1 MLVLGQ
7 NPLQLSQTQSFIF
20 EFFLLRGI
28 HVIPRTMPVYV
39 YDGFIFVSGFFYPGP
54 SRVFMARVS
63 KSTLSAHKRVLKVI
77 VKSSILISPSILIQK
92 LNKQIILW
100 RNSYK
105 EFDYFW
111 LTCLDLDRYLA
122 RLLWKWVKRRHG
134 GVPCIVLYHH
144 YWRKVEGNKL
154 VFFYLDQR
162 IGRSYTLLFH
172 V

>member
-1 MLVLGQ
+1 MNRPGLEPDAKKFACPVLWG
-7 NPLQLSQTQSFIF
+7 NT
-20 EFFLLRGI
+20 
-28 HVIPRTMPVYV
+28 
-39 YDGFIFVSGFFYPGP
+39 
-54 SRVFMARVS
+54 
-63 KSTLSAHKRVLKVI
+63 
-77 VKSSILISPSILIQK
+77 ILILPT
-92 LNKQIILW
+92 IILW

-134 GVPCIVLYHH
+134 GVRCIVLYHH

-154 VFFYLDQR
+154 VFSYLDQR